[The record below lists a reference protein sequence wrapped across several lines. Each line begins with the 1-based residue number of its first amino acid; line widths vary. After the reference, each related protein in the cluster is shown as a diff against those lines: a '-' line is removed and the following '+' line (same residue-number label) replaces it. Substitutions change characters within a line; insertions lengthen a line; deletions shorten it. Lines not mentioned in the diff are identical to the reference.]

1 VAKKLIASSAD
12 EGLRPRNVTEAQR
25 PAMRYLIAK
34 TTAATAL
41 GLAMIVG
48 ASAAAVSTVHQVASR
63 AWRNPGLL
71 AALPEN
77 LQVHYEPGGAEYAQA
92 VAALLP
98 RAIARVESVH
108 GRPFA
113 HSVTVGV
120 YVSHEAFAAGNG
132 LGHARAAG
140 VTVSG
145 CVTLSPILFSAQ
157 RQRLPGAL
165 THEMSHAHLQG
176 WISPLDWIHLPNWFK
191 EGLAV
196 MVSGGGGAEFVSE
209 VKARDAIRRGD
220 RIAIESEGSSQNLT
234 SIKFEHPSEASDGLR
249 AMMGY
254 RQAALFVT
262 FLHDRNPAG
271 FARTMAAVLDGRQFK
286 EAIEAGYG
294 RDLRVLWADFLRANE
309 S

>member
-1 VAKKLIASSAD
+1 
-12 EGLRPRNVTEAQR
+12 
-25 PAMRYLIAK
+25 MRYRIAK
-34 TTAATAL
+34 TIAATTAAVTL
-41 GLAMIVG
+41 IVG
-48 ASAAAVSTVHQVASR
+48 VSAAAAPTVHQVASGV
-63 AWRNPGLL
+63 WRNPDLL

-77 LQVHYEPGGAEYAQA
+77 PQVRYEPGGAEYAHA

-98 RAIARVESVH
+98 GAIARVESVH

-120 YVSHEAFAAGNG
+120 YVSQEAFAAGNG
-132 LGHARAAG
+132 LGHPRAAG
-140 VTVSG
+140 VTVFG
-145 CVTLSPILFSAQ
+145 RVTLSPILFSAQ
-157 RQRLPGAL
+157 PQRLPDAL

-176 WISPLDWIHLPNWFK
+176 WISPLAWMRLPNWFK

-220 RIAIESEGSSQNLT
+220 RIAIESEGSLQNPT
-234 SIKFEHPSEASDGLR
+234 SVRFEHPSEAQDGLR

-262 FLHDRNPAG
+262 FLHDRDAAR
-271 FARTMAAVLDGRQFK
+271 FARTMAAVLDGRQFG
-286 EAIEAGYG
+286 EAVLAGYG
-294 RDLRVLWADFLRANE
+294 RDLRTLWADFLRANE